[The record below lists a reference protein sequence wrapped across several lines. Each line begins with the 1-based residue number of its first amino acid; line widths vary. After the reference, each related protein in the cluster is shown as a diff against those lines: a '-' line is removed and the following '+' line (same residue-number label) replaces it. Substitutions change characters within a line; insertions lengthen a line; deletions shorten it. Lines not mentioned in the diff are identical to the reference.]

1 MSFRRHL
8 NQQPELLID
17 HLHEHRDR
25 YVELGIM
32 KPAGSG
38 VPIDEDIG
46 GAPPLATGA
55 SSRRRTRSASRA
67 HVRYRHILPVFGR
80 SAWSDPLPYEEPWER
95 AHR

>member
-25 YVELGIM
+25 YLGLAIVRPSGAGTPIEDDLVA
-32 KPAGSG
+32 PA
-38 VPIDEDIG
+38 
-46 GAPPLATGA
+46 PLSSARA
-55 SSRRRTRSASRA
+55 SSRRRARSVSPPI
-67 HVRYRHILPVFGR
+67 RYRHILPLYGR